1 MVGQTWEDYSDH
13 AMLGKIEK
21 YKQVKGSV
29 NAGDERTKFI
39 IAMMEKSEGQG
50 KQWGVQHLDLAWTN
64 IDVRRRLCA
73 AWCGKYG
80 TDTCGWRDTVRR
92 WPGVLRRDWWQP
104 AFGGAIHGDGR
115 VVAAPSHLLPPLADS
130 GLGIQ
135 STGQRVCF

>member
-80 TDTCGWRDTVRR
+80 TDM
-92 WPGVLRRDWWQP
+92 
-104 AFGGAIHGDGR
+104 GG
-115 VVAAPSHLLPPLADS
+115 
-130 GLGIQ
+130 GIQ
-135 STGQRVCF
+135 SVGGQAFFDAIGGNQRLEVR